1 MPFLIY
7 QTASG
12 ETKIDVSF
20 QNETVWLSRQLMAE
34 LFQTTVPNINMH
46 IKNIFEEGELDRNA
60 TIKDFL
66 IVRKEGAR
74 DVRRKVEYYNLD
86 MIISVGYRIK
96 SKVAT
101 HFRQWATRYL
111 REFIVKGFILD
122 DERLK
127 NPHQPFDY
135 FDELIRRIGDIR
147 TSQRRFYQKI
157 TDIYATSLDYDS
169 TDEMSL
175 GFFKTVQNKMHWAIT
190 GKTAAEIIH
199 SRADNKKRNMGL
211 TNWRGQKVRKGDV
224 EVAKNYLGGEELLAL
239 NNLVEQYLIFAEG
252 QAMRRVPMRM
262 KDWIKKLDSFMQLN
276 EREILTHAGRISHQL
291 ALDTAN
297 KEYEKYSH
305 KRRMAYDKKG
315 NAFDSLVNE
324 TKKIEDK
331 SKKRRK
337 KPGKK

>member
-1 MPFLIY
+1 M
-7 QTASG
+7 
-12 ETKIDVSF
+12 
-20 QNETVWLSRQLMAE
+20 
-34 LFQTTVPNINMH
+34 
-46 IKNIFEEGELDRNA
+46 
-60 TIKDFL
+60 
-66 IVRKEGAR
+66 
-74 DVRRKVEYYNLD
+74 
-86 MIISVGYRIK
+86 
-96 SKVAT
+96 
-101 HFRQWATRYL
+101 
-111 REFIVKGFILD
+111 
-122 DERLK
+122 
-127 NPHQPFDY
+127 
-135 FDELIRRIGDIR
+135 
-147 TSQRRFYQKI
+147 
-157 TDIYATSLDYDS
+157 
-169 TDEMSL
+169 
-175 GFFKTVQNKMHWAIT
+175 
-190 GKTAAEIIH
+190 
-199 SRADNKKRNMGL
+199 
-211 TNWRGQKVRKGDV
+211 
-224 EVAKNYLGGEELLAL
+224 LAL